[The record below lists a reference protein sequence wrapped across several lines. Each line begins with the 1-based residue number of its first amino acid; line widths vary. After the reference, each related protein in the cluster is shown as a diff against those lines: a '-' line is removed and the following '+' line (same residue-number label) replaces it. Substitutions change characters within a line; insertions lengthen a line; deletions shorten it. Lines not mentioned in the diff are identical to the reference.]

1 MQVSAGVKTLIYYSP
16 VAWSSFLT
24 YWPLVLS
31 GVWFWF
37 QSKQKH
43 SGPCLVGLLGYLSSI
58 FLKIKHQLHLSHTI
72 ARVAFA
78 FTIKRKYWYIFETKH
93 KMTTLWEVSP
103 HASGNNKTALKG
115 QSGSNICWILNFRYS
130 DSWIQ
135 SSDTQLQIFRL
146 LTLKLRIFNY
156 SYSDSWYSNFRNLI
170 FRYSNS
176 RVQSLDI
183 QTK

>member
-1 MQVSAGVKTLIYYSP
+1 MLEGKPDNIFSDAAVHGSHWVLYYNCNPVQQFWPQVLMLKYDQVQVSADGKTLIYYSP

-78 FTIKRKYWYIFETKH
+78 FTIKRKYWYNFETKH
-93 KMTTLWEVSP
+93 KMTTLWEVSF
-103 HASGNNKTALKG
+103 HASGDNKNCTER
-115 QSGSNICWILNFRYS
+115 SIWF
-130 DSWIQ
+130 
-135 SSDTQLQIFRL
+135 
-146 LTLKLRIFNY
+146 
-156 SYSDSWYSNFRNLI
+156 
-170 FRYSNS
+170 
-176 RVQSLDI
+176 
-183 QTK
+183 

>member
-1 MQVSAGVKTLIYYSP
+1 MLKYDQVQVSGGGKTLIYYSP

-58 FLKIKHQLHLSHTI
+58 FLKIKHQLHLSYTI

-78 FTIKRKYWYIFETKH
+78 FTIKRKYWYNFETKH
-93 KMTTLWEVSP
+93 KMTTLWEVSL
-103 HASGNNKTALKG
+103 HASGNNKKLHCKVNQALIF
-115 QSGSNICWILNFRYS
+115 SWYS
-130 DSWIQ
+130 YSRHCCLDI
-135 SSDTQLQIFRL
+135 QLQIFRL
-146 LTLKLRIFNY
+146 
-156 SYSDSWYSNFRNLI
+156 
-170 FRYSNS
+170 
-176 RVQSLDI
+176 
-183 QTK
+183 